1 MKNIA
6 VKITETLTRTV
17 IVKVN
22 DDETYADAE
31 EKACRAYNNC
41 NIILDADTSAI
52 DVNFEDDTENYIE
65 IFGAKDFQLMG
76 ENIR

>member
-6 VKITETLTRTV
+6 VKITETLTTTV

-31 EKACRAYNNC
+31 
-41 NIILDADTSAI
+41 
-52 DVNFEDDTENYIE
+52 
-65 IFGAKDFQLMG
+65 
-76 ENIR
+76 